1 MHPAGWFNISDED
14 LEKHANPYTFE
25 YNFDVKST
33 KRVTFISAPTGS
45 EYVQTEGGFKVSQPA
60 TDKPP
65 KRDLRLF
72 YKTEDMMYP

>member
-1 MHPAGWFNISDED
+1 MHSEGWFDMADDEF
-14 LEKHANPYTFE
+14 EKHVNSYTFE
-25 YNFDVKST
+25 YSFDVKST
-33 KRVTFISAPTGS
+33 KRVTFISAPAGS
-45 EYVQTEGGFKVSQPA
+45 KHVETEGGFTVSMPA